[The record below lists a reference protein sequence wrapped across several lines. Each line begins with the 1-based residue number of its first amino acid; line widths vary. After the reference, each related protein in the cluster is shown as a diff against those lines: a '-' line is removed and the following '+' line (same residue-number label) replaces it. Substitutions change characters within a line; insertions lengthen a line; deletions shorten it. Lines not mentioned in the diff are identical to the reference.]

1 MNGLVVRCLAVS
13 TVAVVV
19 VIAAGEV
26 TARASMP
33 TVPLGKL
40 VRSMI
45 EEGSWVPLQR
55 VRDGAEGNLEWPEL
69 HREEISVGE
78 LALRVLAGRSHDV
91 LCAHGT
97 VYVGLEE
104 ALSKAL
110 ALLLDQAPRR
120 DERVSI
126 LDAEGT
132 SIRAVTQVPNG
143 VRVEV
148 RIPLRHGPTLDA
160 ALLIGGSREQPTPTG
175 IHLHE
180 LDASFQMAPQSG
192 ALVMD
197 ALPGDWD
204 ENGWYADQPP
214 LGQR

>member
-1 MNGLVVRCLAVS
+1 MNGLAVRCLAVS
-13 TVAVVV
+13 TVTLVVV
-19 VIAAGEV
+19 VAASEA
-26 TARASMP
+26 TARASVP
-33 TVPLGKL
+33 TLPLERL
-40 VRSMI
+40 VRSTI
-45 EEGSWVPLQR
+45 ADGSWLPLRR
-55 VRDGAEGNLEWPEL
+55 VRDGAKGNLEWPEL

-78 LALRVLAGRSHDV
+78 LALRVLAARSRDV

-110 ALLLDQAPRR
+110 HLVLDEAPRR

-126 LDAEGT
+126 LNAESM
-132 SIRAVTQVPNG
+132 SIRAVRQVPNG
-143 VRVEV
+143 LRVEV

-160 ALLIGGSREQPTPTG
+160 ALLLGGTRAQPTLAG

-180 LDASFQMAPQSG
+180 LDSSFSKARHS
-192 ALVMD
+192 D
-197 ALPGDWD
+197 AFVVDVLPDDWD
-204 ENGWYADQPP
+204 EDGWYGEEAP